1 MIERQ
6 NIRDEESEAGEEEA
20 EIFYLQL
27 AQCVVILTSL
37 LAVYVPT
44 YSSFMKTFFTDITDS
59 KFHDFE
65 NEDVSFQFYPKNQV

>member
-1 MIERQ
+1 MCQAVIERQ

-37 LAVYVPT
+37 LAVYVPIKEIFPDGL
-44 YSSFMKTFFTDITDS
+44 YINFLQI
-59 KFHDFE
+59 
-65 NEDVSFQFYPKNQV
+65 

>member
-6 NIRDEESEAGEEEA
+6 NIRDEDEDVGEEET

-37 LAVYVPT
+37 LAVYVPI
-44 YSSFMKTFFTDITDS
+44 KEI
-59 KFHDFE
+59 
-65 NEDVSFQFYPKNQV
+65 YPDCLQINILQI

>member
-1 MIERQ
+1 MCCVQAVIERQ

-37 LAVYVPT
+37 LAVYVLI
-44 YSSFMKTFFTDITDS
+44 YSRYILIVIVLYGNI
-59 KFHDFE
+59 FHRY
-65 NEDVSFQFYPKNQV
+65 N

>member
-6 NIRDEESEAGEEEA
+6 NIRDDESEEGEEET

-37 LAVYVPT
+37 LAVYVQI
-44 YSSFMKTFFTDITDS
+44 KEI
-59 KFHDFE
+59 
-65 NEDVSFQFYPKNQV
+65 YPDCLQINILQI

>member
-6 NIRDEESEAGEEEA
+6 NIRDEDEDVGEEET

-37 LAVYVPT
+37 LAVYVPIKEFLT
-44 YSSFMKTFFTDITDS
+44 VLHNFFTNITDLKIHVFKS
-59 KFHDFE
+59 I
-65 NEDVSFQFYPKNQV
+65 Q

>member
-6 NIRDEESEAGEEEA
+6 NIRDDETEEGEEET

-37 LAVYVPT
+37 LAVYVQI
-44 YSSFMKTFFTDITDS
+44 KEI
-59 KFHDFE
+59 
-65 NEDVSFQFYPKNQV
+65 YPDCLQINILQI

>member
-6 NIRDEESEAGEEEA
+6 NIRDDESEEGEEET

-37 LAVYVPT
+37 LAVYVPIKEFLT
-44 YSSFMKTFFTDITDS
+44 VFILIFLLI
-59 KFHDFE
+59 
-65 NEDVSFQFYPKNQV
+65 

>member
-6 NIRDEESEAGEEEA
+6 NIRDDESEEGET

-37 LAVYVPT
+37 LAVYVQIKEFLT
-44 YSSFMKTFFTDITDS
+44 VLHNFFTDITDLKIHVFKS
-59 KFHDFE
+59 I
-65 NEDVSFQFYPKNQV
+65 Q

>member
-6 NIRDEESEAGEEEA
+6 NIRDEDEDVGEEET

-37 LAVYVPT
+37 LAVYVQIKEI
-44 YSSFMKTFFTDITDS
+44 YSDGLYINFFTDITDLKIHVFKS
-59 KFHDFE
+59 I
-65 NEDVSFQFYPKNQV
+65 Q

>member
-6 NIRDEESEAGEEEA
+6 NIRDDEGEEGEEET

-37 LAVYVPT
+37 LAVYVPI
-44 YSSFMKTFFTDITDS
+44 KEI
-59 KFHDFE
+59 
-65 NEDVSFQFYPKNQV
+65 YPDCLQINILQI

>member
-6 NIRDEESEAGEEEA
+6 NIRDEDEDVGEEET

-37 LAVYVPT
+37 LAVYVKIKEFLT
-44 YSSFMKTFFTDITDS
+44 VLHNFFTDITDLKIHVFKS
-59 KFHDFE
+59 I
-65 NEDVSFQFYPKNQV
+65 Q

>member
-6 NIRDEESEAGEEEA
+6 NIRDEDEDVGEEET

-37 LAVYVPT
+37 LAVYVQI
-44 YSSFMKTFFTDITDS
+44 KEI
-59 KFHDFE
+59 
-65 NEDVSFQFYPKNQV
+65 YPDCLQINILQI